1 MVLQLRA
8 TLERGV
14 VLYADGN
21 VFVGSAEWPI
31 LVPFPFPKMSSHI
44 YLCAVEGIRG
54 KIEKV
59 MRGNK

>member
-1 MVLQLRA
+1 MLTATFLSEVLNGQFLSHVSFA
-8 TLERGV
+8 
-14 VLYADGN
+14 
-21 VFVGSAEWPI
+21 
-31 LVPFPFPKMSSHI
+31 KMSSHI